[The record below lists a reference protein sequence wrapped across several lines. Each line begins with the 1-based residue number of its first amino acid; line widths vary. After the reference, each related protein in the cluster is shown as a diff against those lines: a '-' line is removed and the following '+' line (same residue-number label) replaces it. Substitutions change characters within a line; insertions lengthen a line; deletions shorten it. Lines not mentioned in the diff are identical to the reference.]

1 MKIVRARESRA
12 RLRVRLASR
21 MRADAGDTLIEVLI
35 AALLVAMIAAAT
47 FTGYSAVAHVAGGEK
62 QRAQASSLAEA
73 DQARLHGLT
82 LNNLSSSGTGLGV
95 GNTHYSQQVNGT
107 VYTVTSTAAFVAAS
121 GAASCTPSGASTADE
136 VQILSTVVWTSD
148 AAAGGPVEIHGLVT
162 PQEGGSLIARVL
174 STSGNPVAGAT
185 VSLSGGPTSAATL
198 TTDAN
203 GCVEFAALSGGT
215 YTVTATASGVTESV
229 TAPTVVPTQTS
240 VATLTPGGD
249 GSISAT
255 FTTSYNGSSHASSAD
270 QVTAWNPAVTPAYG
284 VFGSSST
291 LTANTYQPTVNSGSV
306 FAPGPYTAYGGS
318 CSGDYSNSGYAVANV
333 TTGTTQSVS
342 LPLPAMIVDV
352 WGATPNVETDDPA
365 SSSVVYTGSGWTH
378 ATGAG
383 ATNQYLNTDSY
394 TSTTGAY
401 VTFTFTGTSIQW
413 IGPKATNQGYANVL
427 IDGTQFATDVST
439 YGPTSFQNVL
449 FSATGLSNATHTIE
463 IYVVGTG
470 TEPPG
475 SSGASVDIDAF
486 IVGSGGSGEVD
497 DPASAAVAYTGS
509 GWTHGATGSNN
520 YDSTESFDLTAG
532 DTVSFTFTGTS
543 VEWIAPVSSNGGYVN
558 IYLDGSST
566 PVATNVTTYSA
577 TTYYQQVVWS
587 DAGLANATHTIKIVV
602 QGTKPAASS
611 NTYAQVDAF
620 IYGTQAT
627 SLLAVAP
634 VVTLTDNNAGCS
646 SAENYPATQV
656 PTSTQGAL
664 VDPGQPYGNFTAC
677 ASSGGYENTASVA
690 NTSYSAGNVVN
701 LYLNPGAA
709 GLQSGSCT

>member
-1 MKIVRARESRA
+1 MKIVRAREICA

-21 MRADAGDTLIEVLI
+21 VRTEAGDTLIEVLI

-136 VQILSTVVWTSD
+136 VQILSTVIWTSD

-174 STSGNPVAGAT
+174 SPSGSPVAGAT

-270 QVTAWNPAVTPAYG
+270 QVTAWNSAAVPAYG
-284 VFGSSST
+284 VFGSPST
-291 LTANTYQPTVNSGSV
+291 LTANNYQPTVNSGSV

-318 CSGDYSNSGYAVANV
+318 CSGDYSSSGYAVANV

-352 WGATPNVETDDPA
+352 WGATPNVETDDAP
-365 SSSVVYTGSGWTH
+365 SSSVVYSSSGWTH
-378 ATGAG
+378 ATGASG
-383 ATNQYLNTDSY
+383 QYDGTDSY
-394 TSTTGAY
+394 GLTAGSY
-401 VTFTFTGTSIQW
+401 VKFTFTGTSIQW
-413 IGPKATNQGYANVL
+413 IGQKATNNGYANVL
-427 IDGTQFATDVST
+427 IDGTQFATDVNS
-439 YGPTSFQNVL
+439 YGPAANQQML
-449 FSATGLSNATHTIE
+449 FSATGLTNTTHTIE
-463 IYVVGTG
+463 IYVVGSG

-475 SSGASVDIDAF
+475 ATAAFVNIDAF
-486 IVGSGGSGEVD
+486 IVGSGGSGEAD
-497 DPASAAVAYTGS
+497 DAPSASVVYTG
-509 GWTHGATGSNN
+509 GADWTHGGTGSQN
-520 YDSTESFDLTAG
+520 YDSTESFDLTAA

-543 VEWIAPVSSNGGYVN
+543 VEWIAPLSSNGGYVN
-558 IYLDGSST
+558 IYLDGGST

-587 DAGLANATHTIKIVV
+587 DAGLANGTHTIKIVL

-611 NTYAQVDAF
+611 GTYAQVDAF
-620 IYGTQAT
+620 VYGTQAT
-627 SLLAVAP
+627 SLLATAP
-634 VVTLTDNNAGCS
+634 LVTLTDNNAGCS
-646 SAENYPATQV
+646 SAENYPATQA
-656 PTSTQGAL
+656 PTITQGAL

-677 ASSGGYENTASVA
+677 ASSGGYENTAPVS
-690 NTSYSAGNVVN
+690 NTSYTTGNVVN
-701 LYLNPGAA
+701 VYLDSGAA

>member
-1 MKIVRARESRA
+1 MKIVRVREIRA
-12 RLRVRLASR
+12 RLRARLAAWGLSEP
-21 MRADAGDTLIEVLI
+21 GDTLIEVLI
-35 AALLVAMIAAAT
+35 AALLVALIAAAT
-47 FTGYSAVAHVAGGEK
+47 FTGYSAVAHVAGGES
-62 QRAQASSLAEA
+62 QRAQASGLAEA

-95 GNTHYSQQVNGT
+95 GNTTYPATVDGT
-107 VYTVTSTAAFVAAS
+107 NFTITSTAAFVTAA
-121 GAASCTPSGASTADE
+121 GAPSCTATAASTADE
-136 VQILSTVVWTSD
+136 VQILSTVIWNAD
-148 AAAGGPVEIHGLVT
+148 AAGGGPVEIHGLVT

-174 STSGNPVAGAT
+174 NTSGNPVSGAT
-185 VSLSGGPTSAATL
+185 VALSGGPTSASTL
-198 TTDAN
+198 TTDVN

-215 YTVTATASGVTESV
+215 YTVAATASGVTETV

-240 VATLTPGGD
+240 VATLTPGGP

-255 FTTSYNGSSHASSAD
+255 FTTNYNGSSHASSAD
-270 QVTAWNPAVTPAYG
+270 QVTAWNQSTAVSTT
-284 VFGSSST
+284 FGSPSALGS
-291 LTANTYQPTVNSGSV
+291 NTYLPTVNSGAV
-306 FAPGPYTAYGGS
+306 LNPGNYTAYAGT
-318 CSGDYSNSGYAVANV
+318 CAGDYSNSGWQGAAV
-333 TTGTTQSVS
+333 TTNTTQAVV
-342 LPLPAMIVDV
+342 LPLPAMLVDV
-352 WGATPNVETDDPA
+352 YGATPNIETDDPA

-378 ATGAG
+378 ATGSG
-383 ATNQYLNTDSY
+383 ATSQYDSTDSY
-394 TSTTGAY
+394 GATTGAY
-401 VTFTFTGTSIQW
+401 VKFTFTGTSIQW
-413 IGPKATNQGYANVL
+413 IGPKAPNQGYANVL

-439 YGPTSFQNVL
+439 YGPSSFQNVL

-486 IVGSGGSGEVD
+486 IVGTGGSGEVD
-497 DPASAAVAYTGS
+497 DPASAAVTYTGA
-509 GWTHGATGSNN
+509 GWTHGGTGNNN
-520 YDSTESFDLTAG
+520 YDSTESFDLTSG
-532 DTVSFTFTGTS
+532 DNVSFTFTGTS
-543 VEWIAPVSSNGGYVN
+543 VEWIAPISSNGGYVN

-566 PVATNVTTYSA
+566 AVATNVTTYSA

-587 DAGLANATHTIKIVV
+587 DAGLANGTHTIKIVL

-611 NTYAQVDAF
+611 STYAQVDAF

-627 SLLAVAP
+627 SLLSSAP

-646 SAENYPATQV
+646 GENYPATQV

-677 ASSGGYENTASVA
+677 ASAGGFQNSAAVA
-690 NTSYSAGNVVN
+690 NTNYATGNVVN

-709 GLQSGSCT
+709 GLQSGSCS